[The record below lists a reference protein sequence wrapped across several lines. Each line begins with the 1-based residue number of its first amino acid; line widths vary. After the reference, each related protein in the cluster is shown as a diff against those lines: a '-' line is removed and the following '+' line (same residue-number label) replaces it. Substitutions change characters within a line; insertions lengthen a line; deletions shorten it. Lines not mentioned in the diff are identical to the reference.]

1 MEHDERTVLYASA
14 KVSALIS
21 TINIIYT
28 HTHMHMI
35 RIFVNTT
42 HFANFDVIGLSR
54 KQKETEERIV
64 YV

>member
-1 MEHDERTVLYASA
+1 
-14 KVSALIS
+14 
-21 TINIIYT
+21 
-28 HTHMHMI
+28 MHMI

-42 HFANFDVIGLSR
+42 HFANFYVIGLSQ